1 MSLKLTDTQ
10 RRQIQ
15 RGNFPHLAL
24 EPDEAKALEPHTVRI
39 TNQLSLI
46 VTGAKRDKKAGW
58 YAVYTVRDDRPR
70 FMRRGQGYTH
80 SLALAVA
87 NEDTEAVPEE
97 YQRELTMR
105 ARERHLEAV
114 EGDRAEELARKQFK
128 GFSEAA
134 RGICVRC
141 ARQGIDPGPYLAAM
155 LRELESIEEE
165 AA

>member
-24 EPDEAKALEPHTVRI
+24 EPDEAKALEPHRI
-39 TNQLSLI
+39 TITRQLWI
-46 VTGAKRDKKAGW
+46 EVTGAKRDKKAGW

-87 NEDTEAVPEE
+87 NEDTEAVPED

-155 LRELESIEEE
+155 LRELEAIEEE